1 MLVYVT
7 NCRVAWV
14 GGWVG
19 GKIVISMSEALRA
32 ADKKFSIQSAHLS
45 NYHISLWRKVFFSVV
60 TNFFSFILK
69 WPTVARGHR
78 KKCDRSRLLG
88 TWYLTVFPQKLG
100 TKLFIFHTKHF
111 YGLIVLYLVL
121 ALESISGV
129 KSWFFS

>member
-1 MLVYVT
+1 MLQIVGWPG
-7 NCRVAWV
+7 WV
-14 GGWVG
+14 GGWG
-19 GKIVISMSEALRA
+19 GKLSFQCLRPFGPQT
-32 ADKKFSIQSAHLS
+32 KSFLYRVPTCQIIIFHSGEKF
-45 NYHISLWRKVFFSVV
+45 FFSVV
-60 TNFFSFILK
+60 TNFFWFILK

-88 TWYLTVFPQKLG
+88 TWYLTVFPKKLG